1 MTQSVVAMQPS
12 NTKAAGWMA
21 GWLTL
26 MLVLLVAGR
35 EATRELDVFQ
45 IMEMRSVIGL
55 LMLYPLIH
63 MSGGLAG
70 MKTARPL
77 THIVRNIVHY
87 AAQYGWFLALTLI
100 PLAQVVAIEFTMPI
114 WTAL

>member
-1 MTQSVVAMQPS
+1 MTQSVIAMQPS
-12 NTKAAGWMA
+12 NAKAAGWMA

-63 MSGGLAG
+63 ANGGFAR
-70 MKTARPL
+70 MKTLRPL

-87 AAQYGWFLALTLI
+87 APPYGWGVGAE
-100 PLAQVVAIEFTMPI
+100 A
-114 WTAL
+114 